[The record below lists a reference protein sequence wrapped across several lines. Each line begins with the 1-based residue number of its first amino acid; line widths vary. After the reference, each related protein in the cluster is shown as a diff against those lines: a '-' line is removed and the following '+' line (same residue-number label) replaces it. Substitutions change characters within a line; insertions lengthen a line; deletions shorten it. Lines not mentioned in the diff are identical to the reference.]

1 MDDEHYLDV
10 GPPGDTIDELITLL
24 ELQQGLL
31 TAVATGGPQMKTVDP
46 TYKQRRTRLRRG
58 LGALGVSDPFPWSG
72 LWEWYGVWGTFGGYA
87 GRRNHIEQL
96 VSPVIDELRARLDAV
111 AVADWGEDT
120 IDGVEHRLGGLKAR
134 LESAKTL
141 DDYQDVGRRARE
153 ILIAL
158 ARLVFSEDMV
168 PVGKEPPGPSD
179 AKERLDL
186 YFEHRF
192 GGKAN
197 EEMRR
202 FMKAAV
208 ALANSVTHSGDTD
221 EVHAFAVAQ
230 ATLLIVRVTARLER
244 QPVPEA
250 DDLSWLT

>member
-1 MDDEHYLDV
+1 
-10 GPPGDTIDELITLL
+10 
-24 ELQQGLL
+24 
-31 TAVATGGPQMKTVDP
+31 
-46 TYKQRRTRLRRG
+46 
-58 LGALGVSDPFPWSG
+58 
-72 LWEWYGVWGTFGGYA
+72 
-87 GRRNHIEQL
+87 
-96 VSPVIDELRARLDAV
+96 VIDELRARLDAV

-158 ARLVFSEDMV
+158 ARLVPAEDML
-168 PVGKEPPGPSD
+168 PVGKEPPGASD

-186 YFEHRF
+186 YFERRF

-208 ALANSVTHSGDTD
+208 ALANSVTHSGDTS

-230 ATLLIVRVTARLER
+230 ATLLIVRVMARLER
-244 QPVPEA
+244 QPAPEA
-250 DDLSWLT
+250 DDLSWLR